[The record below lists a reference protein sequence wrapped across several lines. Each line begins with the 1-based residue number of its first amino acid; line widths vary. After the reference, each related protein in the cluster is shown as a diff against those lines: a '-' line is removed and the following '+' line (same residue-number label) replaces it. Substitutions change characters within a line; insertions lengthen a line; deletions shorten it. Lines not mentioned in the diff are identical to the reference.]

1 MIMLNTPLGKILLL
15 VDRKAAPYKVEQ
27 LDPVAVLFPDVQA
40 RFKICFDYDQNHPA
54 KSIQCLIENA
64 SVRGWVETG
73 ECLEAISFYYGTLKL
88 TLGVRGSFGDAAD
101 YGFDFDGQ
109 HLERGIECLLSERT
123 ASQPFV
129 FAVSWIDPVTEENDV
144 QTWYASDPAIQS

>member
-1 MIMLNTPLGKILLL
+1 MLNTPLGKILLL
-15 VDRKAAPYKVEQ
+15 VDGKAVLYKVEQ
-27 LDPVAVLFPDVQA
+27 LNPVAALFPDIQA
-40 RFKICFDYDQNHPA
+40 RFKIRFDYDQNHPA
-54 KSIQCLIENA
+54 KSIQCLVEDA
-64 SVRGWVETG
+64 SVRGGSETG
-73 ECLEAISFYYGTLKL
+73 ECLEAISFYQANLKL

-109 HLERGIECLLSERT
+109 HLERGIECLLNERT

-129 FAVSWIDPVTEENDV
+129 FAVSWIDPVTDENDV

>member
-1 MIMLNTPLGKILLL
+1 MLNTPLGKILLL
-15 VDRKAAPYKVEQ
+15 VDGEVVPYKVEQ
-27 LDPVAVLFPDVQA
+27 LGLVPVLFPDIQA

-54 KSIQCLIENA
+54 RSIKCLVENT
-64 SVRGWVETG
+64 SVRGWGETG
-73 ECLEAISFYYGTLKL
+73 ECLEAISFYHATLKL
-88 TLGVRGSFGDAAD
+88 TLGIRGSFGDAVD

-109 HLERGIECLLSERT
+109 HLEHGIECLLSKRT

-129 FAVSWIDPVTEENDV
+129 FAVSWIDPVTEDNDV